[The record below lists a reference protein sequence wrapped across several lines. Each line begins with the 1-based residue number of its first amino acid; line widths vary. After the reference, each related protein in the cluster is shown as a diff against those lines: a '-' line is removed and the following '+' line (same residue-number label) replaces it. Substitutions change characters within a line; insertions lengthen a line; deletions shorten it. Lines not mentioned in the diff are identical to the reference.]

1 MICTDSVL
9 IQQDEPSLI
18 GASVLPLAPT
28 AEGQSLNGTARRVAC
43 DSGLHTGYM
52 TYCRHQCPQDTV
64 VVPTGHGRCPHTAPK
79 LLFYADSCQAY
90 GHWAK
95 YLYTKLK
102 DCILIGKY
110 SQQILQ

>member
-28 AEGQSLNGTARRVAC
+28 AEGQSLNGAARRVAC

-64 VVPTGHGRCPHTAPK
+64 VVPRLPPNFYFMQTVVKLMDTGQNIFT
-79 LLFYADSCQAY
+79 LN
-90 GHWAK
+90 
-95 YLYTKLK
+95 
-102 DCILIGKY
+102 
-110 SQQILQ
+110 